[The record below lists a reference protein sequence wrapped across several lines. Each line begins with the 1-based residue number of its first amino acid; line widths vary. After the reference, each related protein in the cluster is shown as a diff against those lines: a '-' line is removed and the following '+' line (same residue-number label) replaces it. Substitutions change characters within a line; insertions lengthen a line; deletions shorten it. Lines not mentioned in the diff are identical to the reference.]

1 MKQKKLLSLII
12 LIIYLS
18 GCVVG
23 PNYSR
28 PPAVTPTKFKEA
40 PKGWK
45 VAEPNDTFCRGE
57 WWKIFNDP
65 DLNALECRLNITNQ
79 NIAVAF
85 HQYMQARAIVDQAR
99 ASFFPTVT
107 ASLSII
113 RQFQQSGNSKS
124 GVFSPGTSTGGTVI
138 SRSSSTTFTS
148 ENLTLNGTWEPD
160 LWGALGRQ
168 LEANV
173 AAAQASDANLAL
185 VRLSS
190 QASLAQY
197 YFELRGVDKDQQ
209 LLDATVV
216 AYKKMLEIVKNQY
229 ASGTASQA
237 DIAQAQTQ
245 LENAQALAINNG
257 VNRALYEHAIAAL
270 IGIPA
275 SCFMLTFHPLNAYP
289 PKIPLKL
296 PCELLERRPD
306 VANAERLVAQANAQI
321 GVAIA
326 AFFPVVNILTSASA
340 SGIGSIGQWLSEP
353 LTAWSLGAQ
362 AIDTILDPGL
372 KVATVHASQSNY
384 CATVANYRQI
394 VISAFQDAEDNLASI
409 RILQKQWIV
418 EQQAVASARL
428 ALKLVINQYKAGTV
442 PYSSI
447 LTAENA
453 LFAAEKNANDV
464 MYLRMTSAVGL
475 IKSLGGGWT
484 ECCIDSTCK
493 YV

>member
-1 MKQKKLLSLII
+1 MLSMGIT
-12 LIIYLS
+12 
-18 GCVVG
+18 GCAVG
-23 PNYSR
+23 PNYVR
-28 PPAVTPTKFKEA
+28 PPAVTPVKFKEA

-65 DLNALECRLNITNQ
+65 DLNTLECRLNITNQ
-79 NIAVAF
+79 NIAVAY
-85 HQYMQARAIVDQAR
+85 HQYMQARAIVDEAR
-99 ASFFPTVT
+99 SSFFPTVT
-107 ASLSII
+107 AALSVT
-113 RQFQQSGNSKS
+113 RQFQQNGNSRS
-124 GVFSPGTSTGGTVI
+124 GIFTPTSSASGGTVI
-138 SRSSSTTFTS
+138 SRSASSTFTS
-148 ENLTLNGTWEPD
+148 ESLVLNGTWEPD

-173 AAAQASDANLAL
+173 ASAQASDANLAL

-197 YFELRGVDKDQQ
+197 YFELRGVDKNQQ
-209 LLDATVV
+209 LLDATVA
-216 AYKKMLEIVKNQY
+216 AYKKMLTIVKNQY
-229 ASGTASQA
+229 ASGTVSQA
-237 DIAQAQTQ
+237 DIVQAQTQ

-257 VNRALYEHAIAAL
+257 INRSLYEHAIAAL
-270 IGIPA
+270 LGLPA

-321 GVAIA
+321 GVAVA
-326 AFFPVVNILTSASA
+326 AFFPVVNILTSGSA
-340 SGIGSIGQWLSEP
+340 SGIGSIGRWLSNP
-353 LTAWSLGAQ
+353 LTAWSLGFQ
-362 AIDTILDPGL
+362 AVDTILDPGL
-372 KVATVHASQSNY
+372 RIATLQATKSNY
-384 CATVANYRQI
+384 CATVANYRQV
-394 VISAFQDAEDNLASI
+394 VIAAFQDAEDNLASI

-442 PYSSI
+442 PYSSV
-447 LTAENA
+447 LTAENT

-475 IKSLGGGWT
+475 IKALGGGWT